1 MSQTAQTYEEAV
13 LVENEQKA
21 VWKFIYIGCRE
32 HLSVV
37 SNYKKIRECGVCL
50 ERWVLK
56 FESRE
61 ELFEACKRKGRL
73 LNSNARKKRVLCF
86 LSLLQHESG
95 FGGAQ
100 TEKSWTHFMRW
111 PER

>member
-1 MSQTAQTYEEAV
+1 MKK
-13 LVENEQKA
+13 LFFVENEQKA

-37 SNYKKIRECGVCL
+37 SNYKKIKECGVCL

-61 ELFEACKRKGRL
+61 KGFEACKRKGRL
-73 LNSNARKKRVLCF
+73 LIPEKGPLF
-86 LSLLQHESG
+86 LI
-95 FGGAQ
+95 FAA
-100 TEKSWTHFMRW
+100 
-111 PER
+111 